1 MSDSAIIVGVSIW
14 NGIWDELLVH
24 ASLGP
29 QAGIFVSIRH
39 TSSLGD
45 CSSCNSVIQNARYTL
60 KHKAQYRDDY
70 MSIPNPINTLRNA
83 V

>member
-1 MSDSAIIVGVSIW
+1 MGDSAIIVGVSIW
-14 NGIWDELLVH
+14 NGIWDELLLH

-29 QAGIFVSIRH
+29 KVGIFVLIRH
-39 TSSLGD
+39 TPSLGD
-45 CSSCNSVIQNARYTL
+45 CLSCNSIIQNARYTL

-70 MSIPNPINTLRNA
+70 MSIHNPINTLRNA